1 MAAAVHL
8 ESAGPQLISAAE
20 SGDTSG
26 VVAALAHPL
35 SEPNFA
41 PHDSTALII
50 AAENGHIS
58 VVEVL
63 LGDERVDRNIV
74 SKEDGNTA
82 LVIAARNGHAS
93 VVRCCWAVSAWTA
106 ILSRWMAVRH
116 S

>member
-1 MAAAVHL
+1 MAAAVQL

-41 PHDSTALII
+41 PLGSTALVI
-50 AAENGHIS
+50 AARKGYAS
-58 VVEVL
+58 VVEML

-74 SKEDGNTA
+74 DKE
-82 LVIAARNGHAS
+82 
-93 VVRCCWAVSAWTA
+93 
-106 ILSRWMAVRH
+106 
-116 S
+116 

>member
-1 MAAAVHL
+1 MAAAVQL

-35 SEPNFA
+35 SEPNLA
-41 PHDSTALII
+41 PLDGTALML
-50 AAENGHIS
+50 AATYGHAS

-74 SKEDGNTA
+74 DKKDGCTA
-82 LVIAARNGHAS
+82 LMLAT
-93 VVRCCWAVSAWTA
+93 C
-106 ILSRWMAVRH
+106 ILYTSDDDDD

>member
-1 MAAAVHL
+1 MAAAVQL

-41 PHDSTALII
+41 PLGSTALMI
-50 AAENGHIS
+50 AAQAGHAS
-58 VVEVL
+58 VVEML

-74 SKEDGNTA
+74 DKKYGCTA
-82 LVIAARNGHAS
+82 LMNATSKG
-93 VVRCCWAVSAWTA
+93 
-106 ILSRWMAVRH
+106 LSLIH
-116 S
+116 I

>member
-1 MAAAVHL
+1 MAAAVQL

-41 PHDSTALII
+41 PHDSTALMI
-50 AAENGHIS
+50 AAREGYAS

-63 LGDERVDRNIV
+63 LGDERVDR
-74 SKEDGNTA
+74 S
-82 LVIAARNGHAS
+82 GHGQ
-93 VVRCCWAVSAWTA
+93 
-106 ILSRWMAVRH
+106 L
-116 S
+116 